1 MGRGIHT
8 RLANAFLER
17 RVITEVLV
25 VAAIL
30 VAFLFV
36 SRRSNFD
43 TTLDVRM
50 RADLYDPLS
59 GATGT
64 LLGFVLA
71 ALAILVALPS
81 TERIKKLQEHPNWKL
96 IPSTYFRAARALLLA
111 LVLCLLGL
119 PLDSDSD
126 PWVFYEALVVVALA
140 LSLVRV
146 AAGLIA
152 LDQILAIAQSDQK
165 PAEGSQM
172 KPIDDPGP

>member
-1 MGRGIHT
+1 MRVRI
-8 RLANAFLER
+8 ANAFLER
-17 RVITEVLV
+17 RATTEILAVAVIL
-25 VAAIL
+25 A
-30 VAFLFV
+30 AFLLATRD
-36 SRRSNFD
+36 SDFD
-43 TTLDVRM
+43 STLSAAM

-81 TERIKKLQEHPNWKL
+81 TERIQKLQEHPDWKL
-96 IPSTYFRAARALLLA
+96 IPSTYFRAARALLAA

-119 PLDSDSD
+119 PLDSGKD
-126 PWVFYEALVVVALA
+126 PWVLYEAFVVVALS

-152 LDQILAIAQSDQK
+152 LDQILAVARTDQTSR
-165 PAEGSQM
+165 EGAQM
-172 KPIDDPGP
+172 KPIDDPGA